1 VGSPRDSCKIRIA
14 VHRLSAGGLVIILAI
29 VTTTSSF
36 ALMRWSAARAAPVA
50 GFWYEA
56 DAFAIPADA
65 AAKLGGALTAAEI
78 GTIERVSRAELERS
92 FLGLR
97 VTMTDRRDAFWR
109 VAVVHSL
116 RSRGPLPNAG
126 QSLAFGML
134 GGSGSLAFTVLAAS
148 GVRYAP
154 AGASRQAIVDG
165 IARGIGRAAAH
176 EFSHQILGAAAVH
189 SRDDRD
195 SFEYFTSDRASQ
207 YYGEL
212 HWTTAWP
219 LLTQKVGAAPRL
231 TRTGGQAP

>member
-1 VGSPRDSCKIRIA
+1 
-14 VHRLSAGGLVIILAI
+14 VHRLSGGAVVIILAI

-36 ALMRWSAARAAPVA
+36 ALMRWSAGRAAPVA
-50 GFWYEA
+50 GFWYESGSLA
-56 DAFAIPADA
+56 LATGA
-65 AAKLGGALTAAEI
+65 AARLGGALTPEEML
-78 GTIERVSRAELERS
+78 TIERVSRAELERS
-92 FLGLR
+92 FSGLR
-97 VTMTDRRDAFWR
+97 VTITDRRDAFWR
-109 VAVVHSL
+109 VAVVRNL

-126 QSLAFGML
+126 QSITLGML
-134 GGSGSLAFTVLAAS
+134 GGSGYLDFTTLAAT
-148 GVRYAP
+148 GIRYAP
-154 AGASRQAIVDG
+154 PGASRQAIVDA

-219 LLTQKVGAAPRL
+219 LLTRRVGAAPQL
-231 TRTGGQAP
+231 ARTGGQAP